1 MPELHQLLET
11 AASIARE
18 VAAPESS
25 RADRDGVW
33 VEQTMAALKE
43 SRLTGLVVPQ
53 AQGGH
58 GEGLYALVRIS
69 EELGKAYA
77 SAGLCFGMHC
87 VGAAV
92 IAAKA
97 TSWQQEHYLVP
108 IAEGKHITSLAL
120 SEPGT
125 GAHFYFPQTSLV
137 PVSANEFVVNGAK
150 TFITNGGHA
159 DSYVVSTMGASE
171 DAGADQF
178 SCVVIDEGTKGLDWG
193 GEWTGM
199 GMRGNSSRPAQFHDV
214 HISGQQILGEK
225 GDQLW
230 YIFNVVAPY
239 FLMAMAGS
247 YLGIAAAAL
256 EEGKNTLL
264 RRTYSHNGT
273 NLAQLSLLQHR
284 LGVLWANVER
294 TRRLIYHAALEGDK
308 GQPEAMPAIL
318 AAKAEVAHC
327 AVDVVNEVMTL
338 SGGIGYQ
345 QSGRLGMLLRDARA
359 AHVMAPTTDILYTWL
374 GRALLDQPI
383 LSD

>member
-108 IAEGKHITSLAL
+108 IAEGKHITSLAPR
-120 SEPGT
+120 EPGT

-171 DAGADQF
+171 DAVADQF

-193 GEWTGM
+193 GVWVCAAIH
-199 GMRGNSSRPAQFHDV
+199 RGRRSFTMSTSAVSRYSAKKATSS
-214 HISGQQILGEK
+214 
-225 GDQLW
+225 
-230 YIFNVVAPY
+230 
-239 FLMAMAGS
+239 
-247 YLGIAAAAL
+247 
-256 EEGKNTLL
+256 
-264 RRTYSHNGT
+264 GT
-273 NLAQLSLLQHR
+273 SSTWWR
-284 LGVLWANVER
+284 L
-294 TRRLIYHAALEGDK
+294 T
-308 GQPEAMPAIL
+308 
-318 AAKAEVAHC
+318 
-327 AVDVVNEVMTL
+327 
-338 SGGIGYQ
+338 S
-345 QSGRLGMLLRDARA
+345 
-359 AHVMAPTTDILYTWL
+359 
-374 GRALLDQPI
+374 
-383 LSD
+383 